1 MIFESRELPVFS
13 LYDVDYAICCDLI
26 VLEKIQ
32 DKVGD
37 ILVAE
42 DKIRGYVP
50 SVDADGVVDRTIGT
64 FTVPDV
70 DIVCS
75 ALNWML
81 EEGKY
86 LTDGEYEIPSTDDL
100 KRQDE
105 YGITELALVVF
116 RQFEDCISSK
126 KKKKTA
132 ANTQKKTDIK
142 TARRKR

>member
-50 SVDADGVVDRTIGT
+50 SVDADGVVDRTLGT

-70 DIVCS
+70 DVVCC
-75 ALNWML
+75 ALNWMI

-86 LTDGEYEIPSTDDL
+86 LSDGDYEVPSVEDL

-105 YGITELALVVF
+105 YGITELAIVVF
-116 RQFEDCISSK
+116 QQFEDCISSK
-126 KKKKTA
+126 KKKKRAT
-132 ANTQKKTDIK
+132 NTQKKTATK
-142 TARRKR
+142 TAQRKR

>member
-50 SVDADGVVDRTIGT
+50 SVDADGVVDRTLGT

-70 DIVCS
+70 DVVCC
-75 ALNWML
+75 ALNWMI

-86 LTDGEYEIPSTDDL
+86 LSDGDYEVPSVEDL

-116 RQFEDCISSK
+116 QQFEDCISSK
-126 KKKKTA
+126 KKKKRAT
-132 ANTQKKTDIK
+132 NTQKKTAIK
-142 TARRKR
+142 TAQRKR

>member
-1 MIFESRELPVFS
+1 MIFESRELPVFT
-13 LYDVDYAICCDLI
+13 LYDVDYPICCDLI

-42 DKIRGYVP
+42 DKIRGYIP
-50 SVDADGVVDRTIGT
+50 SVDADGVIDRTLGT

-70 DIVCS
+70 DVVCS
-75 ALNWML
+75 SLYWMM

-86 LTDGEYEIPSTDDL
+86 LTDGDYEIPSVDDL

-105 YGITELALVVF
+105 YGITELAVEVF
-116 RQFEDCISSK
+116 KQFEDCISSK

-132 ANTQKKTDIK
+132 TNTQKKTATK
-142 TARRKR
+142 TAQRKR

>member
-13 LYDVDYAICCDLI
+13 LYDADYPIWCDLI

-42 DKIRGYVP
+42 DKIRGYIP
-50 SVDADGVVDRTIGT
+50 SVDSDGVIDRTLGN

-70 DIVCS
+70 DIVCCS
-75 ALNWML
+75 LHWMM
-81 EEGKY
+81 EEGQY
-86 LTDGEYEIPSTDDL
+86 LADTDGEIPSVEDL

-105 YGITELALVVF
+105 YSVTELALIVF
-116 RQFEDCISSK
+116 KQFEECISSK
-126 KKKKTA
+126 KKKK
-132 ANTQKKTDIK
+132 ANAQKKTDIK
-142 TARRKR
+142 TVVRKR